1 MPPLLRWLI
10 PAVAVLSSALA
21 ANAAPD
27 SVVTLN
33 EIFYHPPDP
42 LPPATTAA
50 PEWIEL
56 HNQMSIRV
64 DLGGWS
70 LRGGIDYTF
79 PEGTVMEPGAYL
91 VISAVAGSPPGA
103 LGPITGKLDNAGE
116 EIRLHERWGRMMDT
130 ISYGDEG
137 AWPSTPDGGGPS
149 LAKRAPDDG
158 SGPALSWMASTT
170 PGGTPGAENFPVAA
184 ETAPRVLFNAGGSWK
199 YEPTGTDPGPDW
211 TQPAGCSDAAW
222 TAASA
227 PLGTALLYRRRR

>member
-10 PAVAVLSSALA
+10 PAVAVFSSALA
-21 ANAAPD
+21 AHAAPD

-91 VISAVAGSPPGA
+91 VVSAIAGSPPGA
-103 LGPITGKLDNAGE
+103 LGPITGSRSGRYPSVPLQA
-116 EIRLHERWGRMMDT
+116 RMMC
-130 ISYGDEG
+130 
-137 AWPSTPDGGGPS
+137 AWRSAGRSST
-149 LAKRAPDDG
+149 LRCN
-158 SGPALSWMASTT
+158 T
-170 PGGTPGAENFPVAA
+170 
-184 ETAPRVLFNAGGSWK
+184 
-199 YEPTGTDPGPDW
+199 
-211 TQPAGCSDAAW
+211 
-222 TAASA
+222 
-227 PLGTALLYRRRR
+227 